1 MAAAGMGVRGVDQ
14 LVDSLDAAAR
24 ELAGLT
30 RAHTEAG
37 QLLADRAHRN
47 VRRKTGHLDES
58 HSVVVDAGEVKVVN
72 TASYAPIVHAYDPWL
87 ARSLDQLHDQL
98 IDVYADGVAGVVAT
112 ITGA

>member
-1 MAAAGMGVRGVDQ
+1 MGVRGVDE

-37 QLLADRAHRN
+37 QLLEDRAHRN
-47 VRRKTGHLDES
+47 VRRATGHLDQS
-58 HSVVVDAGEVKVVN
+58 HDLIVVAGEAEVVN

-87 ARSLDQLHDQL
+87 ARSLDELHDQL
-98 IDVYADGVAGVVAT
+98 VDVYADGVAGVVAT
-112 ITGA
+112 IRGA